1 MDERANFDSMY
12 HGGYGLFTYNGVPKS
27 GYEALRLLG
36 QLGNCCIASGDG
48 WYFTQSEREWQLIL
62 YNYTH
67 YDNIYRYRYRRL
79 EHPEDAYSVFE
90 SGKIVRF
97 QVTFPALRRGLYQ
110 IEQQEITRTSGSSF
124 DLWLAAGAPPSPDR
138 AFLQYLAEH
147 ASAHR
152 TLTTE
157 QVDTAL
163 RLETTLQPLEVRLFR
178 IRKMNFT

>member
-1 MDERANFDSMY
+1 MPPATA
-12 HGGYGLFTYNGVPKS
+12 G
-27 GYEALRLLG
+27 
-36 QLGNCCIASGDG
+36 I
-48 WYFTQSEREWQLIL
+48 FTQSEQEWQLIL

-79 EHPEDAYSVFE
+79 EHPEDAYSLFE
-90 SGKIVRF
+90 SGKVVRF
-97 QVTFPALRRGLYQ
+97 QITFPALGRGLYR

-157 QVDTAL
+157 QVDTAPAARDQRCAT
-163 RLETTLQPLEVRLFR
+163 RLKSGSSASER
-178 IRKMNFT
+178 